1 MVETNNNDMIV
12 CRATTGQI
20 FLIGRIKQYR
30 VENCIR
36 FHKTNLLIQAPDQ
49 PELDGE
55 IIPQLLIKKYCT
67 PDL

>member
-1 MVETNNNDMIV
+1 MVETNNNNMIV
-12 CRATTGQI
+12 CRATTGH

-30 VENCIR
+30 VENYIR
-36 FHKTNLLIQAPDQ
+36 FHKTNLLIQGPDQ

-55 IIPQLLIKKYCT
+55 IIPQLLIKGYCT